1 VNPAPVGLAELDQAL
16 EALTEIAALR
26 DEGRHGFDASEQRR
40 WALAYLWINVGSALK
55 QFCRRRAITQASS
68 SFPGAIRMRDGLCY
82 RPPSTISPRIL
93 WDTCV
98 HDTDLLTALLRD
110 LRAAL

>member
-1 VNPAPVGLAELDQAL
+1 VSTAPTGIAELEQAL
-16 EALTEIAALR
+16 EALTEIAVLR
-26 DEGRHGFDASEQRR
+26 DEGRHSFDSSEQRR

-68 SFPGAIRMRDGLCY
+68 PFPGAIRMRDRLCY

-93 WDTCV
+93 WDTCL
-98 HDTDLLTALLRD
+98 HDTDPLTALLRD